1 MHRDSSDE
9 VLSALRQIM
18 SAIDQ
23 HSKYLAKNY
32 GLTGP
37 QLIVLR
43 EISRLGECA
52 IGDLA
57 KSISLSQATVTI
69 ILDRLEKI
77 RYVSR
82 NRSDRDKRRVMVR
95 LTVEG
100 CEKLK
105 SNPSLL
111 QENFMKEFNRL
122 KEWEQTLILSSI
134 QRIAAMMKAKE
145 IEAKPVL
152 ISGSLSATADE
163 VIEFLEEDEDKGD
176 PSAQPES

>member
-1 MHRDSSDE
+1 MHRDTSE
-9 VLSALRQIM
+9 QVLSALRQII

-23 HSKYLAKNY
+23 YSKYLAKNY

-57 KSISLSQATVTI
+57 KSISLSQATVTS
-69 ILDRLEKI
+69 ILDRLEKL
-77 RYVSR
+77 RYVLR
-82 NRSDRDKRRVMVR
+82 NRSDRDKRRVIVR
-95 LTVEG
+95 LTIEG

-105 SNPSLL
+105 SNPSLF
-111 QENFMKEFNRL
+111 QETFVEEFNKL
-122 KEWEQTLILSSI
+122 QDWEQTLILSSI

-145 IEAKPVL
+145 IESKPVL
-152 ISGSLSATADE
+152 ISGSFSATADE
-163 VIEFLEEDEDKGD
+163 VIEFLNEDGNQSPPYVKR
-176 PSAQPES
+176 ES